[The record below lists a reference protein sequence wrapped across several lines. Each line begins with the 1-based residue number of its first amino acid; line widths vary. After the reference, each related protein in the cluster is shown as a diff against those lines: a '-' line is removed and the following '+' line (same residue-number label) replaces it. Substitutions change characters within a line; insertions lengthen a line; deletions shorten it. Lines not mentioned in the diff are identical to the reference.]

1 MFINE
6 AIKQAMRNKSMTL
19 SAMASAIGKKR
30 PNDVSARLAH
40 NNMSFSTAIEMLS
53 VLGYEVVVQEKRAGN
68 RRDDQMV
75 ITDEQEPTEK

>member
-6 AIKQAMRNKSMTL
+6 AIKQAMRNKGMTL

>member
-6 AIKQAMRNKSMTL
+6 AIKQAMRNRGMTL
-19 SAMASAIGKKR
+19 SAMATAIGKKR

-68 RRDDQMV
+68 RREDQLV
-75 ITDEQEPTEK
+75 ITYEQDNEEK

>member
-6 AIKQAMRNKSMTL
+6 AIKQAMRNKGMTL
-19 SAMASAIGKKR
+19 SAMATAIGKKR

-53 VLGYEVVVQEKRAGN
+53 VLGYEVVIQERRAGN
-68 RRDDQMV
+68 RRDDQIV
-75 ITDEQEPTEK
+75 ITDEIEDEAK

>member
-6 AIKQAMRNKSMTL
+6 AIKQAMRNKGMTL

-53 VLGYEVVVQEKRAGN
+53 VLGYEVIVQEKRAGT

-75 ITDEQEPTEK
+75 ITDKQEPTEK